1 MSYILQPSLQV
12 LPKPLRIDPGRAV
25 STEQRRLLLLLHQN
39 SLREVPWPP
48 PPLPPAQPHTLP
60 LPLLCT
66 ASPLSSR
73 TPLRTTHSSV
83 RYTVY
88 SLLMF
93 IVVFVDC
100 VTAAVP
106 CLLASLTF
114 SWQSFYLLFFSIFG
128 CVSHGGLSCHGLDRS
143 VLGLVRCYIIFTN
156 LVGSNT
162 CMNK

>member
-1 MSYILQPSLQV
+1 MTVPLTNFLMSYILQPPLQV

-25 STEQRRLLLLLHQN
+25 STEQRHLLLLLHQN

-66 ASPLSSR
+66 ASPLSSH

-114 SWQSFYLLFFSIFG
+114 SWQSFYLLFLVF
-128 CVSHGGLSCHGLDRS
+128 
-143 VLGLVRCYIIFTN
+143 LGVFLM
-156 LVGSNT
+156 VGSVAMVLT
-162 CMNK
+162 GVCWVWWDVI